1 MPHLGDWLYGAKSDW
16 FSSRCDNQPTCLM
29 LVKVGLGIGFV
40 QIRIAQK
47 DPTLEQLFPDYELP
61 TLDVSLAAHEKMLRV
76 PRVRAVWERL
86 EVGLRPA
93 LL

>member
-1 MPHLGDWLYGAKSDW
+1 
-16 FSSRCDNQPTCLM
+16 M

-61 TLDVSLAAHEKMLRV
+61 ALDVSLAAHEKMLCIPSVRV
-76 PRVRAVWERL
+76 VWERL
-86 EVGLRPA
+86 EIGLRPA
-93 LL
+93 LR